1 MKRGEREYSLASDR
15 RKAVIDEYLS
25 MKEKPETM
33 VAFAKHLGISRAYLY
48 KMRLS
53 MAILQRM
60 EVAG

>member
-1 MKRGEREYSLASDR
+1 M
-15 RKAVIDEYLS
+15 AVIDEYLR
-25 MKEKPETM
+25 MQEKPETM

-53 MAILQRM
+53 MAILRNI